1 VVVGGRVVVRD
12 YRLVAGDEHAIA
24 DDVASLLANRRARRA

>member
-12 YRLVAGDEHAIA
+12 YRLVELDEAEL
-24 DDVASLLANRRARRA
+24 VARLRERLVRTPVV